1 MTKRDLYDVIGGIFL
16 VVMWSLIII
25 MMFGL

>member
-1 MTKRDLYDVIGGIFL
+1 MTKQDLYDVIGGIFL
-16 VVMWSLIII
+16 VVMWSLIIV

>member
-1 MTKRDLYDVIGGIFL
+1 MTKEDLYDVIGGIFL

-25 MMFGL
+25 MMFSL

>member
-1 MTKRDLYDVIGGIFL
+1 MTKQDLYDVIGGVFL

>member
-1 MTKRDLYDVIGGIFL
+1 MTKQDLYDVIGGIFL

-25 MMFGL
+25 MLFGL

>member
-1 MTKRDLYDVIGGIFL
+1 MTKQDLYDVIGSIFL

-25 MMFGL
+25 MLFGL